1 MTDGTARSQPPETG
15 WRTTHV
21 YTMAVV
27 SLLIGLLLGY
37 LFRGS
42 ASRPAAGASS
52 QTAAQSPGMGSG
64 MPHMPTLEQMKQMG
78 DVQAEPLL
86 EKLKTDPKNAGLLVQ
101 VARIYESVHQFK
113 DAAGYF
119 QKALA
124 ADPQNVATSNELAS
138 CLYYS
143 GDIDGALAQLQQSL
157 KADPANANALFNL
170 GLIKWNGRK
179 DATGAVAAWQ
189 QLLKS
194 NPALDENKKSEVNKL
209 IAEASTAKP

>member
-1 MTDGTARSQPPETG
+1 MSDGTARSQPPETG

-42 ASRPAAGASS
+42 ASRPATGASS
-52 QTAAQSPGMGSG
+52 QTAAQNPGVGNG
-64 MPHMPTLEQMKQMG
+64 MPQMPTLEQMKQMG

-86 EKLKTDPKNAGLLVQ
+86 QKLKTDPNNPGLLVQ

-119 QKALA
+119 EKALA
-124 ADPQNVATSNELAS
+124 ADPQNVATSNELAT

-143 GDIDGALAQLQQSL
+143 GDIDRALAQLQRSL
-157 KADPANANALFNL
+157 KTDPANANALFNL
-170 GLIKWNGRK
+170 GLIKWNGKK

-189 QLLKS
+189 ELLKS

-209 IAEASTAKP
+209 IAEANSAKP

>member
-42 ASRPAAGASS
+42 ASRPAIGASS
-52 QTAAQSPGMGSG
+52 QTAAQNPAVGSG
-64 MPHMPTLEQMKQMG
+64 MPQMPTLEQMKQMG
-78 DVQAEPLL
+78 DVQAGPLL
-86 EKLKTDPKNAGLLVQ
+86 EKLKTDPNNAGLLVQ

-119 QKALA
+119 EKALA
-124 ADPQNVATSNELAS
+124 ADPQNVATSNELAT

-179 DATGAVAAWQ
+179 DATGAIAAWQ

>member
-1 MTDGTARSQPPETG
+1 
-15 WRTTHV
+15 
-21 YTMAVV
+21 
-27 SLLIGLLLGY
+27 
-37 LFRGS
+37 
-42 ASRPAAGASS
+42 
-52 QTAAQSPGMGSG
+52 
-64 MPHMPTLEQMKQMG
+64 MPQMPTLEQMKQMG
-78 DVQAEPLL
+78 DVQAGPLL
-86 EKLKTDPKNAGLLVQ
+86 EKLKTDPNNAGLLVQ

-119 QKALA
+119 EKALA

-138 CLYYS
+138 CFYYA

-179 DATGAVAAWQ
+179 DATGAIAAWQ